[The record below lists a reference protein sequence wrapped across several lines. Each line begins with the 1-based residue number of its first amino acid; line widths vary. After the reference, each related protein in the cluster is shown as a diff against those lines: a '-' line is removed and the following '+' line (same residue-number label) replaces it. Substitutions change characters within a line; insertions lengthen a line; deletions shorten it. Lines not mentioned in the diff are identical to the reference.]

1 MNAFDKNDLERANGH
16 VMEAEER
23 HARYSAL
30 VRRMAVTGQDTT
42 DAENLLVR
50 FKETLDLMRQHQ
62 QLVLRQTGSA
72 L

>member
-1 MNAFDKNDLERANGH
+1 MKAFDKNDLERADQH
-16 VMEAEER
+16 VIEAEER
-23 HARYSAL
+23 HTRYSAL
-30 VRRMAVTGQDTT
+30 IRRMAVTGQDTA

>member
-23 HARYSAL
+23 HTRYLAL
-30 VRRMAVTGQDTT
+30 VRRMAATRQDTA

-62 QLVLRQTGSA
+62 RLIRQQPEKQS
-72 L
+72 

>member
-16 VMEAEER
+16 VTEAEER
-23 HARYSAL
+23 HTRYSAL

-42 DAENLLVR
+42 DAENLLMR

-62 QLVLRQTGSA
+62 QLVLRQTGREP
-72 L
+72 

>member
-1 MNAFDKNDLERANGH
+1 MKAFDKNDLERADQH
-16 VMEAEER
+16 VIQAEER

-30 VRRMAVTGQDTT
+30 VRSMAATGQDTA

-62 QLVLRQTGSA
+62 QLVLRQAGSES
-72 L
+72 